1 VTDAVQMD
9 ISATR
14 VRKLVSAGSDEWP
27 ALVPQPVA
35 EFIGKY
41 RLYRD
46 KA

>member
-1 VTDAVQMD
+1 VQMD

-14 VRKLVSAGSDEWP
+14 VRKLVSAGLFLDWP